1 MLANFDATAIFRFM
15 AKLEQAG
22 FRMHGLEN
30 LHFHYVYTEIL
41 RALKSGINFLFFIF
55 KSQYISTHYSE
66 SREKKLW

>member
-1 MLANFDATAIFRFM
+1 
-15 AKLEQAG
+15 
-22 FRMHGLEN
+22 MHGLEN